1 MRRRDHGSEGSRSAA
16 AVRPTAH
23 RKALILRDLGR
34 TPGEPAV
41 FSLPSPLMPTGA
53 IAGAI
58 LLAILLRPVL
68 QRPAPGAMMIAL
80 AVGIAFAFF
89 VLLPRRLVVGE
100 DGLLISWIGTRFIP
114 YVDIAQVT
122 ALEGFSVRHPCISI
136 ALRSGGLVDLGT
148 SVFRERWAE
157 RDALLTLIRTA
168 TEDFK
173 SQRQEGPPEAL
184 ARRNRSHLE
193 WARSLRSLGSGANL
207 DPRTPPV
214 PPEKLLRIAE
224 SPVAPL
230 PARAAAFV
238 ALNASE
244 DDEIRKRLRTAAELT
259 AAPDAKAALGGV
271 LLSEDEA
278 DIAEALEYA
287 EARQARR

>member
-1 MRRRDHGSEGSRSAA
+1 MRRRGQGEGSRGAA

-41 FSLPSPLMPTGA
+41 FSLPSPLLPTGA
-53 IAGAI
+53 IVGAI

-68 QRPAPGAMMIAL
+68 QRPAPGAMMIAV
-80 AVGIAFAFF
+80 AIGVAFAFF

-100 DGLLISWIGTRFIP
+100 DGLLVSWIGTRFIP
-114 YVDIAQVT
+114 FVDIAQVS
-122 ALEGFSVRHPCISI
+122 AHEGFSLRHPCITI

-173 SQRQEGPPEAL
+173 AQRQEGAPEAL
-184 ARRNRSHLE
+184 VRRGRSHLE
-193 WARSLRSLGSGANL
+193 WARSLRAVGSGANL

-214 PPEKLLRIAE
+214 PPERLLRIAE
-224 SPVAPL
+224 SPVAL
-230 PARAAAFV
+230 LSARTAAFV
-238 ALNASE
+238 ALAAAGDE
-244 DDEIRKRLRTAAELT
+244 DIRKRLRVAAELT

-271 LLSEDEA
+271 LVAENEEV
-278 DIAEALEYA
+278 IAEVLEYA
-287 EARQARR
+287 EARQAKR